1 MSKAR
6 IIHELHDD
14 LGVTISEAEKAYNI
28 AVEYIRLRSAI
39 GDHPENYEPSEYV
52 LVKASAEP
60 ESAQWVQM
68 LINPR
73 MYKCSNCQIAWNKR
87 LVFENEGYSNNI
99 LMRYCPRCGRKMKTE
114 VDYE

>member
-1 MSKAR
+1 MM
-6 IIHELHDD
+6 DD
-14 LGVTISEAEKAYNI
+14 LISRQAAIDEANAWLLDCFKVQKQNRSCGL
-28 AVEYIRLRSAI
+28 IRRLE
-39 GDHPENYEPSEYV
+39 DLP
-52 LVKASAEP
+52 SAEP

-73 MYKCSNCQIAWNKR
+73 LYKCSNCQIAWNKR